1 MEMQKELH
9 EFVQRSM
16 KNKEI
21 NLINES
27 TVADFDQRLDTV
39 VEQREQLQRNYYEFK
54 KYKEMQWR
62 EHENNQLKMRYEFG
76 QIDRKHKELMK

>member
-1 MEMQKELH
+1 MEMQKELQ

-39 VEQREQLQRNYYEFK
+39 IE
-54 KYKEMQWR
+54 
-62 EHENNQLKMRYEFG
+62 
-76 QIDRKHKELMK
+76 